1 MAIDSID
8 LTFTSGTDKITNY
21 YVRLG
26 ALLQFIEEKIMY
38 QAKALNSTTLTPMLK
53 FDYDVDSNLMY
64 IDDEYQTSIDP
75 SICVINR
82 TVLDYLPPPA
92 VNITN
97 PDNTNGKGDVF
108 DSPLFSSLPTVYGQ
122 IMNIYVNMSFV
133 LTKMD
138 ELKDAN
144 TNKVTLID
152 LINNILSAI
161 NSSLGGTTS
170 LEANID
176 EDTNTLTIRDANP
189 LPNTDEVIKI
199 LNANNSK
206 LKIPNKYTQ
215 FELYGYNGSSASFIK
230 DFSLKTEI
238 TPELSMMITVAAT
251 ANSTVVGE
259 NSTAFSK
266 FNAGLTDRFK
276 TEIEDSP
283 PAGVIPVSVTAAAIG
298 FGINSGSGLFGAL
311 NKPAAITAANVQAIK
326 DAAYAAARAKY
337 LQTII
342 DYQKYLRKLVAGEF
356 NKEEAETYKS
366 ALNNIITY
374 KQQWLNAMYNKLNI
388 NTSIFSP
395 STGFIPFNLSL
406 TMDGLSGMKIY
417 SKFLIN
423 TEFLPANYP
432 NNAEF
437 LIKSIQHKIENNKWF
452 TTLESIVISKG
463 DTDKS
468 IYNKNK
474 PTSNTTSPSPG
485 SGSSPSPTSFFTAS
499 AVVVSGSPLRKAI
512 VRWAEYYYN
521 QNIWEKRLGFKRG
534 DPQDLDFL
542 TGQNGPPNV
551 NFRNEMKSVG
561 WQIYH
566 PWCNYFA
573 KLVWKK
579 AYEEVG
585 KTDANIKNIMATTMN
600 NFAPYKGPVSSA
612 VPTTYAQLGKLGAVE
627 TFIPGKTK
635 IYPGDYIMYDWPKSP
650 NTQDH
655 IGICIQSDN
664 NARTMITIG
673 GNEGPGRIL
682 RQNKKMDSA
691 NINSVARPIE

>member
-8 LTFTSGTDKITNY
+8 LTFTSGGDTSYNY

-82 TVLDYLPPPA
+82 TVLDYLSPPA

-97 PDNTNGKGDVF
+97 FKGDAF

-122 IMNIYVNMSFV
+122 IMNIYVNMSFI

-189 LPNTDEVIKI
+189 LPNADEVIKI
-199 LNANNSK
+199 LNAKNPK

-238 TPELSMMITVAAT
+238 TPELSTMITVAAT

-276 TEIEDSP
+276 TEIEDYSP
-283 PAGVIPVSVTAAAIG
+283 SAIPVSVTAAAIG
-298 FGINSGSGLFGAL
+298 FGINSGSGLFGVL
-311 NKPAAITAANVQAIK
+311 NTSAAITAANVQAIK
-326 DAAYAAARAKY
+326 DAALAAAKAKY
-337 LQTII
+337 LQTLR
-342 DYQKYLRKLVAGEF
+342 DYQKYLRKLVAGDF
-356 NKEEAETYKS
+356 NKEEAETYKN

-474 PTSNTTSPSPG
+474 PASVTVVTPPVVGGGGGGGITSTPPAVPPGRHPLLEKAVKDQAAYVYATFGAGRGFCAGWTSTIANKIKAHIDATSPNAIPTGMAGWGDANSSGFETKAIASQLYDKTLDKEYPYNDLKAIMNNTTWNYGDIVQYYTTKLTATGASV
-485 SGSSPSPTSFFTAS
+485 PTNTKMHA
-499 AVVVSGSPLRKAI
+499 
-512 VRWAEYYYN
+512 
-521 QNIWEKRLGFKRG
+521 
-534 DPQDLDFL
+534 
-542 TGQNGPPNV
+542 
-551 NFRNEMKSVG
+551 
-561 WQIYH
+561 QIYTGTLYGNGG
-566 PWCNYFA
+566 WSCDN
-573 KLVWKK
+573 
-579 AYEEVG
+579 
-585 KTDANIKNIMATTMN
+585 KTNWNTNVVFSTRQ
-600 NFAPYKGPVSSA
+600 Y
-612 VPTTYAQLGKLGAVE
+612 
-627 TFIPGKTK
+627 TFRLKV
-635 IYPGDYIMYDWPKSP
+635 YRVKSLY
-650 NTQDH
+650 Q
-655 IGICIQSDN
+655 
-664 NARTMITIG
+664 
-673 GNEGPGRIL
+673 
-682 RQNKKMDSA
+682 K
-691 NINSVARPIE
+691 